1 MKRKIR
7 IGLAVV
13 LALSAATL
21 LVLLAYA
28 RRDPEG
34 LLGVE
39 TAFRETGPQKTR
51 VDKLLAAARTQHYFT
66 AVSGFQWLRTDPTL
80 NLDQITALQDAIGK
94 MQARLSAQ
102 AQSGDKTAA
111 RHLQALQNETD
122 LKE

>member
-7 IGLAVV
+7 IGLAVAVV
-13 LALSAATL
+13 LCAVTL
-21 LVLLAYA
+21 LMLFAYA
-28 RRDPEG
+28 HRDPEG

-39 TAFRETGPQKTR
+39 VAFREAGPHKAR

-94 MQARLSAQ
+94 MQARLAAQ

-111 RHLQALQNETD
+111 RHLQAIQNETD
-122 LKE
+122 LKD

>member
-1 MKRKIR
+1 MKRNIR

-13 LALSAATL
+13 LGLSAVTL
-21 LVLLAYA
+21 LVVLAYA

-39 TAFRETGPQKTR
+39 TAFREAGPHKSR
-51 VDKLLAAARTQHYFT
+51 VDKLLTAARSQHYFT

-94 MQARLSAQ
+94 MQARLAAQ
-102 AQSGDKTAA
+102 AQAGDKTAA

>member
-1 MKRKIR
+1 VKRKMR
-7 IGLAVV
+7 IALFLVI
-13 LALSAATL
+13 ALSAVTL
-21 LVLLAYA
+21 LALLAYA

-39 TAFRETGPQKTR
+39 TAFRDGGPHKAR
-51 VDKLLAAARTQHYFT
+51 VDSLLAAARSQHYFT

-94 MQARLSAQ
+94 MQARLAAQ
-102 AQSGDKTAA
+102 AQAGDKTAA
-111 RHLQALQNETD
+111 RHLQALQNEID

>member
-1 MKRKIR
+1 MKRKVR
-7 IGLAVV
+7 IGLALV
-13 LALSAATL
+13 LALSTAVL
-21 LVLLAYA
+21 LALLAYA
-28 RRDPEG
+28 RRDLEG

-39 TAFRETGPQKTR
+39 TAFREAGPHKAR
-51 VDKLLAAARTQHYFT
+51 VDKLLTAARSQHYFT

-94 MQARLSAQ
+94 MQARLAAQ